1 MTITS
6 YSSLEKLRV
15 TAYVDR
21 DAYKSIEKLA
31 EKEKRSLSQMVDVLL
46 QEALENRSADRRS

>member
-6 YSSLEKLRV
+6 YASLEKLRV

-21 DAYKSIEKLA
+21 DAYRSIEKLA

-46 QEALENRSADRRS
+46 QEALENRSAKS